1 MLSVVWRRDDR
12 RKHHLASVLISADVQ
27 PIRFQHIGITANT
40 SLTELK
46 KLVILTDLRT
56 QLASLDDEIDSLR
69 NTIKPPAS
77 PLRELD
83 SADTP
88 APTATIK
95 STKYDDVTDAAKL
108 TRLVK
113 AKEKTKQLLESKA
126 GWAGMNQSKA
136 EDQAAE
142 AAQTVPK

>member
-1 MLSVVWRRDDR
+1 MLSMVRGRDDR
-12 RKHHLASVLISADVQ
+12 RKRPSMYPIFSADLQ

-56 QLASLDDEIDSLR
+56 QLASLDDEIDFLR
-69 NTIKPPAS
+69 NTINPPAS
-77 PLRELD
+77 PLRELH
-83 SADTP
+83 SIETP
-88 APTATIK
+88 TPSAPTK
-95 STKYDDVTDAAKL
+95 STKYEDITDAAKL

-113 AKEKTKQLLESKA
+113 AKEKTKQLLENKA

-136 EDQAAE
+136 EDQASE
-142 AAQTVPK
+142 AAQTIPQ

>member
-1 MLSVVWRRDDR
+1 
-12 RKHHLASVLISADVQ
+12 
-27 PIRFQHIGITANT
+27 
-40 SLTELK
+40 LK

-56 QLASLDDEIDSLR
+56 QLASLDEEIDSLR
-69 NTIKPPAS
+69 STINPPAS

-83 SADTP
+83 STDTP
-88 APTATIK
+88 TPSTTTK
-95 STKYDDVTDAAKL
+95 STKYDDITDAAKL
-108 TRLVK
+108 SRLVK

-142 AAQTVPK
+142 AAQTIPN

>member
-1 MLSVVWRRDDR
+1 MVRGRDDR
-12 RKHHLASVLISADVQ
+12 RKRPSIYPIFSADLQ

-56 QLASLDDEIDSLR
+56 QLASLDDEIDALR
-69 NTIKPPAS
+69 NTINPPAS

-83 SADTP
+83 STETP
-88 APTATIK
+88 TPSIPTK
-95 STKYDDVTDAAKL
+95 STKYDDITDAARL

-113 AKEKTKQLLESKA
+113 AKEKTKQLLENKA

-142 AAQTVPK
+142 AAQAIRQ

>member
-1 MLSVVWRRDDR
+1 MLSLVRRRDDW
-12 RKHHLASVLISADVQ
+12 RKHASISSLVSADIQ

-56 QLASLDDEIDSLR
+56 ELASLDQEIDSLR
-69 NTIKPPAS
+69 NTINPPGS
-77 PLRELD
+77 PLRELN
-83 SADTP
+83 P
-88 APTATIK
+88 MEAPTLSATTK
-95 STKYDDVTDAAKL
+95 STKYDNITDAAKL
-108 TRLVK
+108 TRLAK

-136 EDQAAE
+136 EDQAAQ
-142 AAQTVPK
+142 AAQTMLA

>member
-1 MLSVVWRRDDR
+1 MLPVVRGRDDR
-12 RKHHLASVLISADVQ
+12 RKYSTIRPQISADVE

-56 QLASLDDEIDSLR
+56 QLASLDEEIDSLR
-69 NTIKPPAS
+69 NTINPPAS
-77 PLRELD
+77 PLRELE
-83 SADTP
+83 STDTP
-88 APTATIK
+88 TPSTTTK
-95 STKYDDVTDAAKL
+95 STKYDDITDAAKL
-108 TRLVK
+108 SRLVK

-142 AAQTVPK
+142 AAQTIPN